1 LWGDDVF
8 VQAQGL
14 GRVLRIFKEL
24 NPSQQ
29 GKGKTMK
36 TSSYGW
42 CGKILKI
49 DLTDS
54 QISVLPTKEYAGRF
68 LGGRG
73 IATRLY
79 WELVKPE
86 TKAFDPENP
95 LIFMTGPLGAT
106 GVQGGSRFIVA
117 GKSPMLL
124 PEGFCYGNLGGFWG
138 PFLKKAGYDGL
149 IVSGR
154 SEKPVYIWIHDDSV
168 QILDASAL
176 WGQGVYAVMD
186 ILKETH
192 GKNVRLVTTGVAGE
206 NKCRSAN
213 LLTDNEGSATG
224 GFGAV
229 FGAKNLKAIAVLG
242 TGNPQAAHPVR
253 LAELNKR
260 SLFLNKNDFQF
271 NPFPKDQVRRTGK
284 GSCYQCGL
292 DCIMRN
298 AYQTASGRKV
308 IRKCQAMFVYFP
320 WVAQRPGEPMETAVD
335 ATGICNDLAI
345 CTMEMYNIVDWL
357 VRCHQAGAL
366 TEKDTGLDMAQLG
379 TRAFFEKL
387 AHKIAHREG
396 FGDVLAEG
404 LRRAGERLGQ
414 EARALFS
421 EGVSDVGDQASYSAR
436 EYLMNG
442 LLYAF
447 EPRQPIAML
456 HEISRLV
463 GYWVIH
469 QNNSL
474 ASPVTHDVFRAAAAR
489 FWGHEKAW
497 DLSTPDGKAQAA
509 IKTMDR
515 TFVKDSLLLCDSG
528 WPMMVSW
535 NTPDHVG
542 DPTLESRIFT
552 AVTGMDADEK
562 SLHQYGERLFNL
574 QRAILLR
581 EGWRPLTDDV
591 PGEFNFTH
599 PVYYVFMNPEV
610 IVPGDGEAV
619 VSRKGQVLD
628 RKVFETMREEFYDLR
643 GMDKK
648 TGWQRAKTLER
659 LELSDVSQDLKKMNM
674 LA

>member
-1 LWGDDVF
+1 M
-8 VQAQGL
+8 
-14 GRVLRIFKEL
+14 
-24 NPSQQ
+24 
-29 GKGKTMK
+29 T

-49 DLTDS
+49 DLSDS
-54 QISVLPTKEYAGRF
+54 RITVLQTMDYAGRF

-86 TKAFDPENP
+86 IRAFDPENP

-124 PEGFCYGNLGGFWG
+124 PEGFCYGNLGGFFG
-138 PFLKKAGYDGL
+138 PLLKKAGYDGL
-149 IVSGR
+149 IISGC
-154 SEKPVYIWIHDDSV
+154 SQKPVYIWIHDDQV
-168 QILDASAL
+168 QIREASAL
-176 WGQGVYAVMD
+176 WGRGVYAVMD
-186 ILKETH
+186 LLKETH
-192 GKNVRLVTTGVAGE
+192 GKNVRFVTTGVAGE

-242 TGNPQAAHPVR
+242 TGNPQTAHPDD
-253 LAELNKR
+253 LKELNKR

-271 NPFPKDQVRRTGK
+271 NPFPKEQVRRTGK
-284 GSCYQCGL
+284 ASCYQCGF

-298 AYQTASGRKV
+298 AYQTASGKKAV
-308 IRKCQAMFVYFP
+308 RKCQAMFVYFP

-335 ATGICNDLAI
+335 ATGICNDLSL

-357 VRCHQAGAL
+357 ARCHKAGAL
-366 TEKDTGLDMAQLG
+366 AEKDTGLDMAQLG

-387 AHKIAHREG
+387 ARMIAHREG
-396 FGDVLAEG
+396 FGEILAEG
-404 LRRAGERLGQ
+404 LMRAGKTLGK
-414 EARALFS
+414 EAQALFP

-463 GYWVIH
+463 GYWVIN
-469 QNNSL
+469 QADPQ
-474 ASPVTHDVFRAAAAR
+474 ASPVTHDVFRAAATR

-497 DLSTPDGKAQAA
+497 DLSTPEGKAQAA
-509 IKTMDR
+509 VKTMDR
-515 TFVKDSLLLCDSG
+515 TLVKDSLLLCDAG

-535 NTPDHVG
+535 NTPDRVG

-552 AVTGMDADEK
+552 AVTGIDADEQ
-562 SLHQYGERLFNL
+562 SLHQYGERIVNQ

-591 PGEFNFTH
+591 PGEFNFTQ
-599 PVYYVFMNPEV
+599 PVHYVFMNPEV
-610 IVPGDGEAV
+610 IVPGQGKEV
-619 VSRKGQVLD
+619 ISRKGQILD
-628 RKVFETMREEFYDLR
+628 REVFETMRKEFYELR
-643 GMDKK
+643 GWDPE
-648 TGWQRAKTLER
+648 TGRQKAKTLER
-659 LELSDVSQDLKKMNM
+659 LGLSDVLQDLKHRPINKNGG
-674 LA
+674 